1 MMPSNLIPTDLINGQ
16 TYHEVVWSLALGYG
30 FKTTL
35 DALVQRHKQI
45 WGWEEGTIAGMAAS
59 AWFLANPQFLEG
71 LPGDV
76 WVFSG
81 LSLALISLIR
91 DDWQMSLWPGGRFYD
106 SIGADD
112 GFA

>member
-30 FKTTL
+30 FKTAL
-35 DALVQRHKQI
+35 DALGQRHKQI

-71 LPGDV
+71 LPNDAL
-76 WVFSG
+76 SING
-81 LSLALISLIR
+81 LSLALIALFTDAR
-91 DDWQMSLWPGGRFYD
+91 QRSLWPGGRFYD
-106 SIGADD
+106 RMGADD